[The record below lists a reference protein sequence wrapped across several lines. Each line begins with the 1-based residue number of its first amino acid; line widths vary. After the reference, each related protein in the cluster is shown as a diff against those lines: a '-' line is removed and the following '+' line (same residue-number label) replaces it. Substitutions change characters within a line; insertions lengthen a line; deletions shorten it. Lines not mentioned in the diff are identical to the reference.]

1 MPTDVNTGFYV
12 ETTALTF
19 HTEEIDSSSLVSL
32 ITNSGIIE
40 EDKSR
45 LPLWEIMFLTSDK

>member
-1 MPTDVNTGFYV
+1 MPTSVNTGFHV

-19 HTEEIDSSSLVSL
+19 HTEEIDSSSLVSS
-32 ITNSGIIE
+32 ITNSGTIE

-45 LPLWEIMFLTSDK
+45 LPLWEIMFLASNK